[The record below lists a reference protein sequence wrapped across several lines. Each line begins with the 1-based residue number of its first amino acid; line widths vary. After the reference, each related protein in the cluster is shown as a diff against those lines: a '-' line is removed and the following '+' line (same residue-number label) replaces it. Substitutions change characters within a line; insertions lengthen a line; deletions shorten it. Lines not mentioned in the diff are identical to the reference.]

1 MKAIGILLFLPFIS
15 FSDSCLVVR
24 LKPCAC
30 PLMKLDINQLNPV
43 YDHPFYRNLT
53 YYDLKQPSVT
63 GDNCAVSVYCEG
75 NYDLVVLDKDSTT
88 NFGAYS
94 ADAICTA
101 STQTWL
107 VSSDDGG
114 FKLFQRLYAICVN
127 FESNACTP
135 DQRRAFL
142 LAYSNDFDESA
153 FAGFYRYFNSI
164 LQAADPKDYSSYAK
178 IRFDV
183 EKEENFEYFLSLRG
197 LLDSFV
203 DSSYQ
208 QLPFTDPS
216 LRFTNTSRGSD
227 VIRVLERLLD
237 RYVDYSFFSYCG
249 YRILIFL
256 KRWPDEY
263 YTGLRVKNL
272 IEKLR
277 RHHMF
282 IDVLGT
288 ETPSGGLAQD
298 TMYHLAT
305 MTNGLYGYDSPDSLN
320 NTVRGFAAYAG
331 ANLTYAWNKNVGGT
345 GELSLPSVTYDSDI
359 QWNVLQVT
367 YNDRLPA
374 DPDFRIV
381 LRMIHANASL
391 SQVFDSQD
399 PKITVRGNWFYTYR
413 SFPLYAGKYEMRMDI
428 DFPTNSPQVLQV
440 RILSWAP
447 IDHWVPYDM

>member
-24 LKPCAC
+24 LKTCAC

-75 NYDLVVLDKDSTT
+75 NYDLVILDKDSTT

-107 VSSDDGG
+107 VSSDDG
-114 FKLFQRLYAICVN
+114 
-127 FESNACTP
+127 NACTP

-153 FAGFYRYFNSI
+153 FTGFYRYFNSI
-164 LQAADPKDYSSYAK
+164 LEAADPKDYSSYAK

-183 EKEENFEYFLSLRG
+183 EKEENFEYFVSLRG
-197 LLDSFV
+197 LLSSFV

-227 VIRVLERLLD
+227 VLRVLERLLD
-237 RYVDYSFFSYCG
+237 RYVDYRIFPYCG

-256 KRWPDEY
+256 KRWPTELSDDP
-263 YTGLRVKNL
+263 RVKGL
-272 IEKLR
+272 IEKMR
-277 RHHMF
+277 RHHMS
-282 IDVLGT
+282 IDVLAT
-288 ETPSGGLAQD
+288 ETKSGGLYQD
-298 TMYHLAT
+298 TMYYLAT
-305 MTNGLYGYDSPDSLN
+305 KTNGFYGYASPDSLN
-320 NTVRGFAAYAG
+320 NTVNGFAAYAG
-331 ANLTYAWNKNVGGT
+331 ANLTYATNQIIGGKL
-345 GELSLPSVTYDSDI
+345 EFLLPFVTYDSDI
-359 QWNVLQVT
+359 QRNFLQVT
-367 YNDRLPA
+367 YNDQLPA
-374 DPDFRIV
+374 DPRFRIII
-381 LRMIHANASL
+381 RMTHTNASL

-399 PKITVRGNWFYTYR
+399 PKIIVRGNWFYYR
-413 SFPLYAGKYEMRMDI
+413 PFPLYAGRYRVTMET
-428 DFPTNSPQVLQV
+428 DFPTDNILMSLV
-440 RILSWAP
+440 RIFSWTP
-447 IDHWVPYDM
+447 IDHWVPYDK

>member
-1 MKAIGILLFLPFIS
+1 
-15 FSDSCLVVR
+15 
-24 LKPCAC
+24 
-30 PLMKLDINQLNPV
+30 MKLDINTLSPV
-43 YDHPFYRNLT
+43 YNHPFYRNLT
-53 YYDLKQPSVT
+53 YYELKQPSVT

-75 NYDLVVLDKDSTT
+75 NFDLVVLDKDSTT
-88 NFGAYS
+88 N
-94 ADAICTA
+94 
-101 STQTWL
+101 
-107 VSSDDGG
+107 V
-114 FKLFQRLYAICVN
+114 
-127 FESNACTP
+127 SNACTP

-153 FAGFYRYFNSI
+153 FTGFYRYFNSI
-164 LQAADPKDYSSYAK
+164 LEAADPKDYSSYAK

-197 LLDSFV
+197 LLSSFV
-203 DSSYQ
+203 DSSYK

-227 VIRVLERLLD
+227 VLRVLERLLD
-237 RYVDYSFFSYCG
+237 RYVDYRIFPYCG

-320 NTVRGFAAYAG
+320 NVCWKSIQKEFHGFIYRLCVDSL
-331 ANLTYAWNKNVGGT
+331 LTL
-345 GELSLPSVTYDSDI
+345 ELI
-359 QWNVLQVT
+359 
-367 YNDRLPA
+367 
-374 DPDFRIV
+374 
-381 LRMIHANASL
+381 
-391 SQVFDSQD
+391 
-399 PKITVRGNWFYTYR
+399 
-413 SFPLYAGKYEMRMDI
+413 
-428 DFPTNSPQVLQV
+428 
-440 RILSWAP
+440 
-447 IDHWVPYDM
+447 